1 MKILY
6 GTSNEAK
13 ISSMKKNMEFL
24 NRKMDGKLE
33 LEIIG
38 FNDINKTIPK
48 VSENGSNPLE
58 NARIKALSY
67 YKAFHIPVFSCDSG
81 LYFANLPDEF
91 QPGVNV
97 RTVNGKRLN
106 DEKMIQYYSNLAQ
119 KYGNLRAK
127 YKNAICFIFN
137 DEQLFELMDSSLES
151 EEFMITSKP
160 HSKRRNGFPLDSLSV
175 DIETGKYFYDLPEKS
190 SEKVESG
197 FIQFFENA
205 FQQMNY
211 L

>member
-1 MKILY
+1 M
-6 GTSNEAK
+6 
-13 ISSMKKNMEFL
+13 
-24 NRKMDGKLE
+24 
-33 LEIIG
+33 
-38 FNDINKTIPK
+38 
-48 VSENGSNPLE
+48 
-58 NARIKALSY
+58 
-67 YKAFHIPVFSCDSG
+67 
-81 LYFANLPDEF
+81 

-106 DEKMIQYYSNLAQ
+106 DEEMIHYYSNLSQ

-151 EEFMITSKP
+151 EEFYITSKP
-160 HSKRRNGFPLDSLSV
+160 HSKRMNGFPLDSLSV
-175 DIETGKYFYDLPEKS
+175 DIKTGKYFFDLPEKN